1 MYMTV
6 SWAFAVNI
14 PAITEE
20 YLVVFFLPVT
30 AWDGQLIL
38 NSLLT
43 KFEVVGY

>member
-20 YLVVFFLPVT
+20 YLVVFL
-30 AWDGQLIL
+30 ACY
-38 NSLLT
+38 SLGWAIDL
-43 KFEVVGY
+43 E